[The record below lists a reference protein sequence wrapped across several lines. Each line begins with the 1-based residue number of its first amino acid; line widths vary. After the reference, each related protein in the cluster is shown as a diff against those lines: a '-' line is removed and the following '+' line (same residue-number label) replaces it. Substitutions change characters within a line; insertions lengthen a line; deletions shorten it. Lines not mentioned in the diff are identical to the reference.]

1 MKLRIAPSPTG
12 QLHIGNARTA
22 LFNWLYAKA
31 NNGTFLVRIDDT
43 DTERSTKEF
52 QKDITENLKWLGL
65 HWDEGIEVGGS
76 HDSYKQSSRFDRYQE
91 VAENLLSR
99 NLAYEDDG
107 AIRFKVPNDGSIEFK
122 DYIRGDMLFNLSD
135 VEDFV
140 ILRSDKSPTYHLAS
154 TVDDIDYGITIIA
167 RGEDILSSTPKHIML
182 MKAMD
187 ASLPDFC
194 HLPLLFGPDGKKLS
208 KRHGD
213 TSVEVFKNK
222 GILSEAMFNYL
233 CLLGWSPGNDLE
245 QFDINTAISKFDLKN
260 VLPNSAIFD
269 EKKLLWLNGLYI
281 RSTDIEDFQS
291 TALSQIENDIQR
303 SLFDEEKSRLLKI
316 FPSVQERIETLA
328 DLTQQVMFLIDEPFV
343 VDELDW
349 QDVNNEE
356 AQKYLFLLREEFIN
370 LDNFS
375 LDSIEI
381 VMRKTLE
388 EINVKTKI
396 GFQAA
401 RVSITGTK
409 ISPPLFESVFA
420 LGREAVI
427 CLLYTS
433 PSPRDRTRSR
443 MPSSA

>member
-91 VAENLLSR
+91 VAEVLLSR

-213 TSVEVFKNK
+213 TSVEAFKNK

-303 SLFDEEKSRLLKI
+303 SLFDDEKSRLLKI

-388 EINVKTKI
+388 EINVKTKV

-401 RVSITGTK
+401 RVLSLIH
-409 ISPPLFESVFA
+409 I
-420 LGREAVI
+420 
-427 CLLYTS
+427 
-433 PSPRDRTRSR
+433 
-443 MPSSA
+443 

>member
-43 DTERSTKEF
+43 DIERSTNEF
-52 QKDITENLKWLGL
+52 QKDIIENLKWLGL
-65 HWDEGIEVGGS
+65 YWDEGIEVGGS
-76 HDSYKQSSRFDRYQE
+76 QDSYKQSSRFDRYQE
-91 VAENLLSR
+91 VAEDLLSR

-122 DYIRGDMLFNLSD
+122 DYVRGEMSFNLSD

-154 TVDDIDYGITIIA
+154 TVDDIDYEITIIA

-213 TSVEVFKNK
+213 TSVEAFKNK

-281 RSTDIEDFQS
+281 RSSDIEDFQA
-291 TALSQIENDIQR
+291 TALLQIENDIHR
-303 SLFDEEKSRLLKI
+303 DLFDEEKSRLSII

-343 VDELDW
+343 VDKLDW

-356 AQKYLFLLREEFIN
+356 AQKYLFSLREEFIN
-370 LDNFS
+370 LDKFS
-375 LDSIEI
+375 LESIETI
-381 VMRKTLE
+381 MRKILE
-388 EINVKTKI
+388 EINVKTKV

-409 ISPPLFESVFA
+409 ISPPLFESIFA
-420 LGREAVI
+420 LGKEAVI
-427 CLLYTS
+427 ARLAESIEKL
-433 PSPRDRTRSR
+433 
-443 MPSSA
+443 

>member
-213 TSVEVFKNK
+213 TSVEAFKNK

-303 SLFDEEKSRLLKI
+303 SLFDDEKSRLLKI

-375 LDSIEI
+375 LDSIEN

-409 ISPPLFESVFA
+409 ISPPLFESIFA

-427 CLLYTS
+427 ARLAESIDKL
-433 PSPRDRTRSR
+433 
-443 MPSSA
+443 

>member
-43 DTERSTKEF
+43 DTERSTSEY
-52 QKDITENLKWLGL
+52 QKDIIENLKWLGL
-65 HWDEGIEVGGS
+65 NWDEGIEVGGS
-76 HDSYKQSSRFDRYQE
+76 HGAYKQSSRFDRYQE
-91 VAENLLSR
+91 VAENLLTR
-99 NLAYEDDG
+99 NFAYEDNG
-107 AIRFKVPNDGSIEFK
+107 AIRFKVPNDGSIEFE
-122 DYIRGDMLFNLSD
+122 DYIRGKMLFNLSD

-154 TVDDIDYGITIIA
+154 TVDDLDYGITIIA

-182 MKAMD
+182 LKAMD
-187 ASLPDFC
+187 ANLPDFC
-194 HLPLLFGPDGKKLS
+194 HLPLLFGHDGKKLS

-213 TSVEVFKNK
+213 TSVEAFKSK

-245 QFDINTAISKFDLKN
+245 KFDIDTAIGKFDLKN

-281 RSTDIEDFQS
+281 RSTDIEDFQAK
-291 TALSQIENDIQR
+291 ALSQIENDIER
-303 SLFDEEKSRLLKI
+303 ALFDEEKSRLIKI

-328 DLTQQVMFLIDEPFV
+328 DLTPQIMFL
-343 VDELDW
+343 VDEAFNVDDLDW
-349 QDVNNEE
+349 QDVNSEE
-356 AQKYLFLLREEFIN
+356 AQKYLFLLREELIK

-375 LDSIEI
+375 LETIETI
-381 VMRKTLE
+381 MRKILE
-388 EINVKTKI
+388 EINVKPKV
-396 GFQAA
+396 GFQAV

-409 ISPPLFESVFA
+409 ISPPLFESIFA
-420 LGREAVI
+420 LGKGAVI
-427 CLLYTS
+427 ARLAES
-433 PSPRDRTRSR
+433 IEKF
-443 MPSSA
+443 

>member
-43 DTERSTKEF
+43 DIERSTNEF
-52 QKDITENLKWLGL
+52 QKDIIENLKWLGL
-65 HWDEGIEVGGS
+65 YWDEGIEVGGS
-76 HDSYKQSSRFDRYQE
+76 QDSYKQSSRFDRYQE
-91 VAENLLSR
+91 VAEDLLSR

-122 DYIRGDMLFNLSD
+122 DYVRGEMSFNLSD

-154 TVDDIDYGITIIA
+154 TVDDIDYEITIIA

-213 TSVEVFKNK
+213 TSVEAFKNK

-281 RSTDIEDFQS
+281 RSSDIEDFQA
-291 TALSQIENDIQR
+291 TALLQIENDIQR
-303 SLFDEEKSRLLKI
+303 DLFDEEKSRLSII
-316 FPSVQERIETLA
+316 FPSVQERIETLT

-356 AQKYLFLLREEFIN
+356 AQKYLFSLREEFIN
-370 LDNFS
+370 LEKFS
-375 LDSIEI
+375 LESIETI
-381 VMRKTLE
+381 MRKLLE
-388 EINVKTKI
+388 EINVKTKV

-409 ISPPLFESVFA
+409 ISPPLFESIFA
-420 LGREAVI
+420 LGKEAVI
-427 CLLYTS
+427 ARLAESIEKL
-433 PSPRDRTRSR
+433 
-443 MPSSA
+443 

>member
-213 TSVEVFKNK
+213 TSVEAFKNK

-303 SLFDEEKSRLLKI
+303 SLFDEEKSRLLNI

-370 LDNFS
+370 LDKFS

-388 EINVKTKI
+388 EINVKTKV

-409 ISPPLFESVFA
+409 ISPPLFESIFA

-427 CLLYTS
+427 ARLAESIEKL
-433 PSPRDRTRSR
+433 
-443 MPSSA
+443 

>member
-213 TSVEVFKNK
+213 TSVEAFKNK

-303 SLFDEEKSRLLKI
+303 SLFDDEKSRLLKI

-370 LDNFS
+370 LDKFS
-375 LDSIEI
+375 LESIEI
-381 VMRKTLE
+381 ILRKTLE

-409 ISPPLFESVFA
+409 ISPPLFESILA

-427 CLLYTS
+427 ARLAESIEKL
-433 PSPRDRTRSR
+433 
-443 MPSSA
+443 

>member
-1 MKLRIAPSPTG
+1 M
-12 QLHIGNARTA
+12 
-22 LFNWLYAKA
+22 
-31 NNGTFLVRIDDT
+31 
-43 DTERSTKEF
+43 
-52 QKDITENLKWLGL
+52 

-213 TSVEVFKNK
+213 TSVEAFKNK

-303 SLFDEEKSRLLKI
+303 TLFDEEKSRLLKI

-409 ISPPLFESVFA
+409 ISPPLFESIFA

-427 CLLYTS
+427 ARLAESIEKL
-433 PSPRDRTRSR
+433 
-443 MPSSA
+443 

>member
-31 NNGTFLVRIDDT
+31 NNGSFLVRIDDT

-52 QKDITENLKWLGL
+52 QKDIIENLKWLGL

-76 HDSYKQSSRFDRYQE
+76 HESYKQSLRFDRYQE

-213 TSVEVFKNK
+213 TSVEAFKNK

-303 SLFDEEKSRLLKI
+303 TLFDEEKSRLLKI

-388 EINVKTKI
+388 EINVKTKV

-409 ISPPLFESVFA
+409 ISPPLFESIFA

-427 CLLYTS
+427 ARLAESIEKL
-433 PSPRDRTRSR
+433 
-443 MPSSA
+443 

>member
-107 AIRFKVPNDGSIEFK
+107 AIRFKVPDDGSIEFK

-213 TSVEVFKNK
+213 TSVEAFKNK

-356 AQKYLFLLREEFIN
+356 AQKYLFLLRDEFIN

-409 ISPPLFESVFA
+409 ISPPLFESIFA

-427 CLLYTS
+427 ARLAESIEKL
-433 PSPRDRTRSR
+433 
-443 MPSSA
+443 

>member
-43 DTERSTKEF
+43 DTERSTSEY
-52 QKDITENLKWLGL
+52 QKDITDNLKWLGL
-65 HWDEGIEVGGS
+65 YWDEGIEVG
-76 HDSYKQSSRFDRYQE
+76 DSNDTYKQSSRFDRYRD
-91 VAENLLSR
+91 VAENLLSK

-107 AIRFKVPNDGSIEFK
+107 AIRFKVPNDGSIEFN
-122 DYIRGDMLFNLSD
+122 DYIRGEMSFNLSD

-154 TVDDIDYGITIIA
+154 TVDDVDYGITIIA

-182 MKAMD
+182 MKSMD
-187 ASLPDFC
+187 AALPDFC

-213 TSVEVFKNK
+213 TSVEAFRNK
-222 GILSEAMFNYL
+222 GILSDAMFNYL
-233 CLLGWSPGNDLE
+233 CLLGWSPGNDVE

-281 RSTDIEDFQS
+281 RSTNIEDFQV
-291 TALSQIENDIQR
+291 TALSQIEKDIQR
-303 SLFDEEKSRLLKI
+303 ELFDEEKSRLSKI

-328 DLTQQVMFLIDEPFV
+328 DLTEQVMFLIDEPFII
-343 VDELDW
+343 DELDW

-356 AQKYLFLLREEFIN
+356 AQNYLFLLREEFIKLN
-370 LDNFS
+370 DFS
-375 LDSIEI
+375 LEIIEMT
-381 VMRKTLE
+381 MRKLLE
-388 EINVKTKI
+388 EINVKTKV
-396 GFQAA
+396 GFQAT

-409 ISPPLFESVFA
+409 ISPPLFESIFA
-420 LGREAVI
+420 LGRDTVI
-427 CLLYTS
+427 ARLAESIEKL
-433 PSPRDRTRSR
+433 
-443 MPSSA
+443 

>member
-43 DTERSTKEF
+43 DIERSTNEF
-52 QKDITENLKWLGL
+52 QKDIIENLKWLGL
-65 HWDEGIEVGGS
+65 YWDEGIEVGGS
-76 HDSYKQSSRFDRYQE
+76 QDSYKQSSRFDRYQE
-91 VAENLLSR
+91 VAEDLLSR

-122 DYIRGDMLFNLSD
+122 DYVRGEMSFNLSD

-154 TVDDIDYGITIIA
+154 TVDDIDYEITIIA

-182 MKAMD
+182 MKALD

-213 TSVEVFKNK
+213 TSVEAFKNK

-281 RSTDIEDFQS
+281 RSSDIEDFQA
-291 TALSQIENDIQR
+291 TALLQIENDIQR
-303 SLFDEEKSRLLKI
+303 DLFDEEKNRLSII

-356 AQKYLFLLREEFIN
+356 AQKYLFSLREEFMN
-370 LDNFS
+370 LDKFS
-375 LDSIEI
+375 LESIETI
-381 VMRKTLE
+381 MRKILE
-388 EINVKTKI
+388 EINVKTKV

-409 ISPPLFESVFA
+409 ISPPLFESIFA
-420 LGREAVI
+420 LGKEAVI
-427 CLLYTS
+427 ARLAESIEKL
-433 PSPRDRTRSR
+433 
-443 MPSSA
+443 

>member
-43 DTERSTKEF
+43 DTERSTEEF

-76 HDSYKQSSRFDRYQE
+76 HDSYKQSLRFDRYQE

-213 TSVEVFKNK
+213 TSVEAFKNK

-303 SLFDEEKSRLLKI
+303 SLFDDEKSRLLKI

-356 AQKYLFLLREEFIN
+356 AQKYLFLLREGFIN

-409 ISPPLFESVFA
+409 ISPPLFESILA

-427 CLLYTS
+427 ARLAESIEKL
-433 PSPRDRTRSR
+433 
-443 MPSSA
+443 

>member
-76 HDSYKQSSRFDRYQE
+76 HDSYKQSLRFDRYQE

-213 TSVEVFKNK
+213 TSVEAFKNK
-222 GILSEAMFNYL
+222 GILSQAMFNYL

-303 SLFDEEKSRLLKI
+303 SLFDDEKSRLLKI

-356 AQKYLFLLREEFIN
+356 AQKYLFLLREGFIN

-409 ISPPLFESVFA
+409 ISPPLFESIFA

-427 CLLYTS
+427 ARLAESIEKL
-433 PSPRDRTRSR
+433 
-443 MPSSA
+443 

>member
-12 QLHIGNARTA
+12 ELHIGNARTA
-22 LFNWLYAKA
+22 LFNWLYARK
-31 NNGTFLVRIDDT
+31 NNGKFLLRIDDT
-43 DTERSTKEF
+43 DTERSTPEY
-52 QKDITENLKWLGL
+52 IENIVQNLSWLGID
-65 HWDEGIEVGGS
+65 WDEGYELS
-76 HDSYKQSSRFDRYQE
+76 DSNSYKQSDRFGRYEE
-91 VAENLLSR
+91 VVNQLLK
-99 NLAYEDDG
+99 NDFAYEDDG
-107 AIRFKVPNDGSIEFK
+107 AVRFRVEK
-122 DYIRGDMLFNLSD
+122 DKEIFFQDYVRGDMKFNTND

-140 ILRSDKSPTYHLAS
+140 ILRSDKIPTYHLAS
-154 TVDDIDYGITIIA
+154 TVDDIDYEITIIA
-167 RGEDILSSTPKHIML
+167 RGEDILSSTPKHIMIMNAL
-182 MKAMD
+182 NAKV
-187 ASLPDFC
+187 PDFC

-213 TSVEVFKNK
+213 TSVEAFKNK

-303 SLFDEEKSRLLKI
+303 SLFDEEKSRLLNI

-409 ISPPLFESVFA
+409 ISPPLFESIFA

-427 CLLYTS
+427 ARLAESIEKL
-433 PSPRDRTRSR
+433 
-443 MPSSA
+443 

>member
-167 RGEDILSSTPKHIML
+167 RGEDILSSTPKHILL

-213 TSVEVFKNK
+213 TSVEAFKNK

-303 SLFDEEKSRLLKI
+303 SLFDEEKSRLLNI

-388 EINVKTKI
+388 EINVKTKV

-409 ISPPLFESVFA
+409 ISPPLFESIFA

-427 CLLYTS
+427 ARLAESIEKL
-433 PSPRDRTRSR
+433 
-443 MPSSA
+443 

>member
-76 HDSYKQSSRFDRYQE
+76 DDSYKQSSRFDRYQE

-213 TSVEVFKNK
+213 TSVEAFKNK

-303 SLFDEEKSRLLKI
+303 SLFDEEKSRLLEI

-328 DLTQQVMFLIDEPFV
+328 DLTQQIMFLIDEPFV

-409 ISPPLFESVFA
+409 ISPPLFESILA

-427 CLLYTS
+427 ARLAESIEKL
-433 PSPRDRTRSR
+433 
-443 MPSSA
+443 

>member
-213 TSVEVFKNK
+213 TSVEAFKNK

-303 SLFDEEKSRLLKI
+303 SLFDEEKSRLLNI

-409 ISPPLFESVFA
+409 ISPPLFESIFA
-420 LGREAVI
+420 LGKEAVI
-427 CLLYTS
+427 ARLAESIEKL
-433 PSPRDRTRSR
+433 
-443 MPSSA
+443 

>member
-213 TSVEVFKNK
+213 TSVEAFKNK

-303 SLFDEEKSRLLKI
+303 SLFDDEKSRLLKI

-343 VDELDW
+343 VDESDW

-356 AQKYLFLLREEFIN
+356 SQKYLFLLREEFIN

-375 LDSIEI
+375 VWSY
-381 VMRKTLE
+381 V
-388 EINVKTKI
+388 NSTK
-396 GFQAA
+396 
-401 RVSITGTK
+401 
-409 ISPPLFESVFA
+409 
-420 LGREAVI
+420 
-427 CLLYTS
+427 
-433 PSPRDRTRSR
+433 
-443 MPSSA
+443 

>member
-91 VAENLLSR
+91 VAEDLLSR

-213 TSVEVFKNK
+213 TSVEAFKNK
-222 GILSEAMFNYL
+222 GILSEALFNYL

-388 EINVKTKI
+388 EINVKTKV

-409 ISPPLFESVFA
+409 ISPPLFESIFA

-427 CLLYTS
+427 ARLAESIEKL
-433 PSPRDRTRSR
+433 
-443 MPSSA
+443 